1 MVITSPLTI
10 DGAAG
15 EGGGQILRTALALSM
30 CTGVALHMVNIRARR
45 RNPGLQRQHLAAV
58 QAAAQICAA
67 QVEGANIGSQQLVFV
82 PGAVTAGDY
91 RFDIGTAGSTTL
103 VLQTVLPALLTAAAP
118 SHLTVT
124 GGTHNPL
131 APSYEFVEQCFL
143 PLLARMGA
151 RVALRLLRHGFYPAG
166 GGCIDARI
174 TPCARLAPL
183 HLTERGAPGAP
194 AARALVAHLPLHIAQ
209 RELEIVHKELAWEHA
224 RLHATRVDDCAGP
237 GNVLLLVLPS
247 TNVTEVVTACGQRG
261 VRAEDVAGEAVA
273 QARRYLAGTAPVSE
287 HLADQLI
294 LPLALAAGGEFVTMR
309 PSAHTLT
316 NIGVVERFLDVEF
329 AAREEAG
336 DRWRIAVAKKR

>member
-1 MVITSPLTI
+1 VVAASPVTI

-30 CTGVALHMVNIRARR
+30 CTGVALRLVNIRARR

-67 QVEGANIGSQQLVFV
+67 QVEGANLGSQTLVFT

-91 RFDIGTAGSTTL
+91 QFDIGTAGSTTL
-103 VLQTVLPALLTAAAP
+103 VLQAVLPALLTTAAP
-118 SHLTVT
+118 SRLTIT

-131 APSYEFVEQCFL
+131 APSFEFVEQCFL

-151 RVALRLLRHGFYPAG
+151 RVTLRLLRHGFYPAG

-183 HLTERGAPGAP
+183 QLTERGTPGAP
-194 AARALVAHLPLHIAQ
+194 AAHALVAHLPLHIAQ
-209 RELEIVHKELAWEHA
+209 RELEIVRKELAWDRT
-224 RLHATRVDDCAGP
+224 RLHATQIDDCAGP

-247 TNVTEVVTACGQRG
+247 ANVTEVVTACGQRG
-261 VRAEDVAGEAVA
+261 VRAEEVAVEAVA
-273 QARRYLAGTAPVSE
+273 QARRYLAGTAPVGE

-294 LPLALAAGGEFVTMR
+294 LPLALAAGGEFVTAR

-316 NIGVVERFLDVEF
+316 NIDVVERFLNVKF
-329 AAREEAG
+329 SAREEAG
-336 DRWRIAVAKKR
+336 ERWRITVAKKR